1 MSKTYNLDI
10 FNETHKSLVTLI
22 KTHNKLVEEEEERRE
37 AELKKQRDN
46 SGVKSGN

>member
-10 FNETHKSLVTLI
+10 FDETHKSLVNLI

-37 AELKKQRDN
+37 AELKKQKEEARAA
-46 SGVKSGN
+46 SRG